1 MTAPSI
7 SRKTLAAI
15 VPFCVLLAVI
25 LFVLISN
32 PLYDRRSSRKV
43 AVFAGLAD
51 LSGNPRG
58 LNEIQGSWQFWWNRF
73 VVDFETGAT
82 AASPAEAASGTNA
95 ANGVVPVN
103 PGYANLPGSWQAA
116 GITEHFG
123 YATYG
128 LRVIGL
134 DPHEIYAFRI
144 GHTLSSCAIL
154 VNGKQALAVG
164 KPGASPSSEVPAWRS
179 AYARFTPR
187 DDGSAD
193 ILLQISNYHDRSGG
207 TNASLI
213 IGESSLMYRMADSQ
227 AMTEGFIFAML
238 SIMGL
243 FFLAL
248 YLFRRKDVPF
258 LWFSGLCLVVGFRT
272 LCYDGFLLLDLAPGL
287 SWPVFFRLG
296 VLTFPLIMIFFFGF
310 LGTVFDGFVKPI
322 LFRLIVAAFSLF
334 AAIAVLAPEFV
345 SSILLIP
352 FQIVALVC
360 ALYGLSVIARACAR
374 QLEGSVWVLCGF
386 TIAICSFVYDV
397 LVSLWIVSG
406 FSLGHLGMSIC
417 LFCLALLVI
426 ERYTTSY
433 AKAQQLSGQLRRIN
447 ASLQRFVP
455 AEFLAFLGKAS
466 IAEVQPG
473 DCAELD
479 MAIFSADIR
488 SFTAIAERMKP
499 DDVFSFLNGY
509 LELVGPIIRK
519 NGGFIAKYEGDG
531 FFALFPSGPD
541 MAIRAAIQMQ
551 SAIAKRNRDDPE
563 KTPVMVGIGIDCGSL
578 ALGTIGDESRLDGA
592 IISRCVKCA
601 GRFES
606 TTKQFNSRILINE
619 AVYAGLSN
627 PLAYFIRPVDRINAG
642 EQASFLFEVY
652 ANDSDTM
659 RDLKWRTQS
668 DLEHALY
675 AWFSGHYDEA
685 RIFLEKV
692 LQFYPDDPVASHYAR
707 RLEG

>member
-1 MTAPSI
+1 MIAPTI

-25 LFVLISN
+25 MFILISN
-32 PLYDRRSSRKV
+32 PLYDRRVSRKV
-43 AVFAGLAD
+43 AVFAGVAD
-51 LSGNPRG
+51 LSANARG

-82 AASPAEAASGTNA
+82 AESA
-95 ANGVVPVN
+95 ANGMSVANGTSAPN
-103 PGYANLPGSWQAA
+103 PGYANLPGSWRSA
-116 GITEHFG
+116 GITERFG

-134 DPHEIYAFRI
+134 DPQETYAFRI
-144 GHTLSSCAIL
+144 GHTLSACVIL
-154 VNGKQALAVG
+154 VNGQETLAVG
-164 KPGASPSSEVPAWRS
+164 KPGVSPASEVPAWKS
-179 AYARFTPR
+179 AFARFTPR
-187 DDGSAD
+187 DDGTAD

-213 IGESSLMYRMADSQ
+213 IGESSLMYRMADSES
-227 AMTEGFIFAML
+227 MIEGFIFAML
-238 SIMGL
+238 SIMGF

-258 LWFSGLCLVVGFRT
+258 MWFSGLCLVVGFRT
-272 LCYDGFLLLDLAPGL
+272 LCYDGFLLLEIAPDL

-310 LGTVFDGFVKPI
+310 LRTVFDGLVKPI
-322 LFRLIVAAFSLF
+322 LFRLIVTVFSLF
-334 AAIAVLAPEFV
+334 AAIVVLAPEFV
-345 SSILLIP
+345 SSLLLIP
-352 FQIVALVC
+352 FQIIALVC
-360 ALYGLSVIARACAR
+360 VCYGLFAIALACIR
-374 QLEGSVWVLCGF
+374 RLEGSIWVLCGF
-386 TIAICSFVYDV
+386 TIAIFSFVYDV
-397 LVSLWIVSG
+397 LVSMWIVSG
-406 FSLGHLGMSIC
+406 FSLGHLGMSVC

-455 AEFLAFLGKAS
+455 AEFLAFLRKAS

-473 DCAELD
+473 DCVELD

-551 SAIAKRNRDDPE
+551 SAISKRNRDDPG
-563 KTPVMVGIGIDCGSL
+563 KTPIMVGIGIDCGSL

-592 IISRCVKCA
+592 IISRCVKGA

-642 EQASFLFEVY
+642 DQTSFLFEVY
-652 ANDSDTM
+652 ANDGDTM